1 MKPAVGHAK
10 WLVAALAIRRSH
22 SQRYARPLHV
32 TTKSWSDRELRPDQ
46 GKLAVIGTFIP
57 LVSALVGGL
66 FLLLNRRGRR
76 IERLKNLVEVSKNLP
91 IFIPSAD
98 TSVQRAILKELGGI
112 ELSVT
117 PWFQRLREYLWVAL
131 PIQLTALIAA
141 CFIVVTVDNQALIWT
156 VTAIDVLMAIGLR
169 IYPTCTLRKNLRGFL
184 EPYAFRSDA
193 LDTMLERELKLITGS
208 GNQTDTADETESKL
222 AE

>member
-1 MKPAVGHAK
+1 MTDTG
-10 WLVAALAIRRSH
+10 
-22 SQRYARPLHV
+22 PL
-32 TTKSWSDRELRPDQ
+32 W
-46 GKLAVIGTFIP
+46 LAVIGTFIP
-57 LVSALVGGL
+57 LVSALVGGF

-98 TSVQRAILKELGGI
+98 TSVQRAILRELQGI
-112 ELSVT
+112 ELSAT

-131 PIQLTALIAA
+131 PIQLTLSIAGT
-141 CFIVVTVDNQALIWT
+141 FFVTTVDNQALVWT
-156 VTAIDVLMAIGLR
+156 VTAIINVLVPIGV
-169 IYPTCTLRKNLRGFL
+169 IYPILTLRKNLRGFL

-193 LDTMLERELKLITGS
+193 LDMMLERELKLITGS